1 MGILD
6 SILKKKSA
14 EVISEGDESGAP
26 APEQVSAEPAPGK
39 TKASLAEKFSKVLDH
54 LDKILLTLVL
64 IAVATI
70 SVMKVLAAKKESDEV
85 GKVKFDIELGGKI
98 LANEGLTNLAGL
110 LERSKEKPDAISLKG
125 TNHLVF
131 NPRKWKEITL
141 LDTGEKIIVID
152 SPLEPLGISAL
163 RVEAI
168 RSLATR
174 ITPKAFVG
182 GANTIRYEFALNDSE
197 FPERD
202 QLPPNSPMRT
212 FIQTTNFP
220 PQFTSVIK
228 RGWLPN
234 PKKEPQP
241 IHGFSSR
248 QAVYYLRQHPEWEIK
263 LGFKAVS
270 NPSPADINLA
280 LTRQDRMISNVI
292 FDLDIVFGKE
302 GGGYVTNSVRQVSGA
317 EIKEI
322 RGYEADFS
330 FSTKYTPQPIQLR
343 KFRKGRRFVIDGE
356 VFRIISI
363 TEDKAMLTSDL
374 VFGGNGKIYDKPL
387 RPKVAPAQPPAA
399 VVAPGVGS

>member
-14 EVISEGDESGAP
+14 EVVSEGVESAAP
-26 APEQVSAEPAPGK
+26 APEPVSAEPAPVK
-39 TKASLAEKFSKVLDH
+39 AKASLAEKFSKVLDH
-54 LDKILLTLVL
+54 LDKIILSLVL
-64 IAVATI
+64 IAVAAI

-98 LANEGLTNLAGL
+98 LAKEGLTNLVGL

-141 LDTGEKIIVID
+141 LDTGEKIVVID
-152 SPLEPLGISAL
+152 SPLEPLGVSAL
-163 RVEAI
+163 RVDAI
-168 RSLATR
+168 RSLKTR

-182 GANTIRYEFALNDSE
+182 SANTIRYQFALNDSE

-202 QLPPNSPMRT
+202 RVLTGALRT
-212 FIQTTNFP
+212 FIQTTNWP
-220 PQFTSVIK
+220 AQYTSVIK

-241 IHGFSSR
+241 IHGFTSR
-248 QAVYYLRQHPEWEIK
+248 QVIYYLRQHPEWEIK
-263 LGFKAVS
+263 LGFKGVS
-270 NPSPADINLA
+270 NPLPADINLA
-280 LTRQDRMISNVI
+280 LARADRMIPNVI

-302 GGGYVTNSVRQVSGA
+302 GGGYMTNSVRQVSGV
-317 EIKEI
+317 EIEEI
-322 RGYEADFS
+322 RDYEADFS
-330 FSTKYTPQPIQLR
+330 FRTKYTPQPIHLR

-363 TEDKAMLTSDL
+363 TEDKAMLISDL

-387 RPKVAPAQPPAA
+387 RPKVAPVQPPAA

>member
-14 EVISEGDESGAP
+14 EVVSEGDEAGAP
-26 APEQVSAEPAPGK
+26 APEQVSAEPAPEK
-39 TKASLAEKFSKVLDH
+39 TKARLAEKFSKVLDH
-54 LDKILLTLVL
+54 LDKIILALVL

-70 SVMKVLAAKKESDEV
+70 SVMKVHEAKKESDEV

-98 LANEGLTNLAGL
+98 LANEGITNLAGL

-141 LDTGEKIIVID
+141 LDTGEKIVVID
-152 SPLEPLGISAL
+152 SPLEPLGVSAL

-168 RSLATR
+168 RSLKTR
-174 ITPKAFVG
+174 ITPKAVVG

-197 FPERD
+197 FPARD
-202 QLPPNSPMRT
+202 LWQRPPLNT
-212 FIQTTNFP
+212 FIQTTNWP
-220 PQFTSVIK
+220 AQFTSVIK

-241 IHGFSSR
+241 IHGFTSS
-248 QAVYYLRQHPEWEIK
+248 QAAYYLRLHPEWEIK
-263 LGFKAVS
+263 LGFKAFS
-270 NPSPADINLA
+270 NPSQADINQALA
-280 LTRQDRMISNVI
+280 SPDRMMPNVI

-302 GGGYVTNSVRQVSGA
+302 GVGYITNSVRQVSGA
-317 EIKEI
+317 EIEEI

-363 TEDKAMLTSDL
+363 TEDKAMLVSDL

-399 VVAPGVGS
+399 VVAPGGGS

>member
-14 EVISEGDESGAP
+14 EVVSEGVE
-26 APEQVSAEPAPGK
+26 SAEPAPVK
-39 TKASLAEKFSKVLDH
+39 AKASLAEKFGKVLDH
-54 LDKILLTLVL
+54 LDKIILSLVL
-64 IAVATI
+64 IAVAAI

-98 LANEGLTNLAGL
+98 LAKEGLTNLVGL
-110 LERSKEKPDAISLKG
+110 LERSKEKPDVISLKG

-141 LDTGEKIIVID
+141 LDTGEKIVVID
-152 SPLEPLGISAL
+152 SPLEPLGVSAL
-163 RVEAI
+163 RVDAI
-168 RSLATR
+168 RSLKTR

-182 GANTIRYEFALNDSE
+182 SANTIRYQFALNDSE

-202 QLPPNSPMRT
+202 RVLTGALRT
-212 FIQTTNFP
+212 FIQTTNWP
-220 PQFTSVIK
+220 AQFTSVIK

-234 PKKEPQP
+234 PRKEPQP

-248 QAVYYLRQHPEWEIK
+248 QAAGYLRQHPEWEIK

-270 NPSPADINLA
+270 NPLPADINLA
-280 LTRQDRMISNVI
+280 LARPDRMIPNVI

-302 GGGYVTNSVRQVSGA
+302 GGGYMTNSVRQVSGV
-317 EIKEI
+317 EIEEI
-322 RGYEADFS
+322 RDYEADFS

-363 TEDKAMLTSDL
+363 TEDKAMLVSDL

-387 RPKVAPAQPPAA
+387 RPKVAPVQPPAA